1 MSYTKAQEA
10 LTTLLSNMALQA
22 QKERINNRITQ
33 ADKEEKLE
41 KLKLEVAITD
51 LRNLKRTYNTKLENL
66 NEKAQRNEDSALA
79 FSSLPKQF
87 KTSEGVSLTT
97 DLNNLDTESL
107 NSEIKLYEQK
117 IAQVDSSRIAF
128 LNNINN
134 INTIK
139 NTLESELKD
148 FDSNMRITDSDV
160 SQTFDSDKME
170 KLRKDMDKD
179 NISDSGMIFDAIET
193 SYKTDTSISN
203 LNDAFI
209 KANIGTTPAQLKQ
222 AIVTASNNQQI
233 YFDDIFKM
241 SFIAG
246 SGVDGQLQLS
256 PRLANAFTSFINKL
270 DKNNTSIEQ
279 STGLKLEEF
288 QQRFIN
294 VFSSVTSDYESTL
307 AMLKDEDGPAIAKFM
322 RRIFEEEDQSI
333 NYKFKNIKNLND
345 SIDLINKK
353 IDELSISKN
362 VSNNLS
368 NKTVS
373 STIDA
378 NTFFKNLPEG

>member
-1 MSYTKAQEA
+1 
-10 LTTLLSNMALQA
+10 
-22 QKERINNRITQ
+22 
-33 ADKEEKLE
+33 
-41 KLKLEVAITD
+41 
-51 LRNLKRTYNTKLENL
+51 
-66 NEKAQRNEDSALA
+66 
-79 FSSLPKQF
+79 
-87 KTSEGVSLTT
+87 
-97 DLNNLDTESL
+97 
-107 NSEIKLYEQK
+107 
-117 IAQVDSSRIAF
+117 
-128 LNNINN
+128 
-134 INTIK
+134 
-139 NTLESELKD
+139 
-148 FDSNMRITDSDV
+148 MRITDSDV

-170 KLRKDMDKD
+170 KLRKDMSKD

-209 KANIGTTPAQLKQ
+209 KANIGTTPTQLKQ
-222 AIVTASNNQQI
+222 AIVTASDNQQI
-233 YFDDIFKM
+233 YFDDIFNM

-246 SGVDGQLQLS
+246 TGVDGQLQLS

-294 VFSSVTSDYESTL
+294 VFSSVTSYKDYESTL

-333 NYKFKNIKNLND
+333 SYKFKNIKNLND

>member
-1 MSYTKAQEA
+1 
-10 LTTLLSNMALQA
+10 
-22 QKERINNRITQ
+22 RINNRINQ

-51 LRNLKRTYNTKLENL
+51 LRNLKRTYNSKLESL

-79 FSSLPKQF
+79 FSSLPKRF

-107 NSEIKLYEQK
+107 NSEIKFYEQK
-117 IAQVDSSRIAF
+117 IAQVDSSRTAF
-128 LNNINN
+128 LDNINN

-139 NTLESELKD
+139 NTLESELED
-148 FDSNMRITDSDV
+148 FDNNMRITDSDV

-170 KLRKDMDKD
+170 KLRKDMSKD

-222 AIVTASNNQQI
+222 AIVTASDNQQI
-233 YFDDIFKM
+233 YFDDIFNM
-241 SFIAG
+241 SFIEDPD
-246 SGVDGQLQLS
+246 SDGLIMS
-256 PRLANAFTSFINKL
+256 SRLANAFTSFINQL

-279 STGLKLEEF
+279 STGLKMEEF

-294 VFSSVTSDYESTL
+294 VFSSV
-307 AMLKDEDGPAIAKFM
+307 
-322 RRIFEEEDQSI
+322 
-333 NYKFKNIKNLND
+333 
-345 SIDLINKK
+345 
-353 IDELSISKN
+353 
-362 VSNNLS
+362 
-368 NKTVS
+368 
-373 STIDA
+373 
-378 NTFFKNLPEG
+378 